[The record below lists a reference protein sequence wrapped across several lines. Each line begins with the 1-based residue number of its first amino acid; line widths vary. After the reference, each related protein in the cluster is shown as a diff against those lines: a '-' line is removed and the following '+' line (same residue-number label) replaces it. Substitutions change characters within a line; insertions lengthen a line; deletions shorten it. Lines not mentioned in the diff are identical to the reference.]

1 MENVNIEE
9 LKKALRE
16 TEEKIQNEFI
26 DSLYD
31 KVQFLLERAE
41 KPSYQPTA
49 HEMETVAKIA
59 EIINSIKW

>member
-9 LKKALRE
+9 LRKALRE

-31 KVQFLLERAE
+31 KAQFLLERAE
-41 KPSYQPTA
+41 KPSYQPTE
-49 HEMETVAKIA
+49 HERETVAKIA
-59 EIINSIKW
+59 EIINSVKW

>member
-26 DSLYD
+26 DSLFD
-31 KVQFLLERAE
+31 KVQFLLERSE

-49 HEMETVAKIA
+49 HERETVAKIA